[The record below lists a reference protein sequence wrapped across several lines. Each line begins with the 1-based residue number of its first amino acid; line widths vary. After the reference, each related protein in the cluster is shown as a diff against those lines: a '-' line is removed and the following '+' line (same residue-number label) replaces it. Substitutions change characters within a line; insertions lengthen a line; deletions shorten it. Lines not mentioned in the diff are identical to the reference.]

1 MRAVLVVV
9 ANILRNQSLQMA
21 FVHCNDVVQQVAPTT
36 LNPSL
41 RDAVLPGT
49 LERCPHRTDIHRP
62 NNNRN
67 FQAVLAISIENE
79 KPRSGLIWEGLAQL
93 LHDPTTG
100 GMPRNIEMDDT
111 PTTVTDDEEIVE
123 KIESDC
129 WHCEEVH
136 GGNGFSMIA
145 QKGEPAFR
153 RLRISWRFA
162 HPAGNGSFGNIET
175 EHQELTVNPRR
186 APGRVLGHH
195 TEDEI
200 PYFFGNPP
208 PPGHSPSPGDH
219 TPIERESRSVP
230 PHNGL
235 RVHHD

>member
-1 MRAVLVVV
+1 
-9 ANILRNQSLQMA
+9 MA

-41 RDAVLPGT
+41 RDAILPGT
-49 LERCPHRTDIHRP
+49 LERCPHRTDIHPP

-67 FQAVLAISIENE
+67 FQAVLAISIENK

-100 GMPRNIEMDDT
+100 GMPRNIEMYDT
-111 PTTVTDDEEIVE
+111 PTTVTDDEKTVE

-175 EHQELTVNPRR
+175 EHQELTVNPQR

-208 PPGHSPSPGDH
+208 PDHSPSPGDQ